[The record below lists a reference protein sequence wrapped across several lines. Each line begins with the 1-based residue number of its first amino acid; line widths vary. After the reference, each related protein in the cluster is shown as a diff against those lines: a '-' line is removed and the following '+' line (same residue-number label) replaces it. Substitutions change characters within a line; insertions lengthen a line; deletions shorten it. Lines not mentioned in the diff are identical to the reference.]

1 MGFDRSERAQ
11 GPIYIIK
18 TNNSMTCTW
27 YFQLYRLVIFQNSPN
42 TTHRLAAIV
51 IIVKYNATTGHA
63 ITYANTLK

>member
-1 MGFDRSERAQ
+1 
-11 GPIYIIK
+11 
-18 TNNSMTCTW
+18 MTCTW